1 MEKKIAFPPG
11 VGSPL
16 VLRASYL
23 NIVRSCFC
31 APKLKCMFNCC
42 NCNLFSNG
50 IITRRDEE
58 RLCIILLFSF
68 SIFVLTFCL
77 NLGWSLGR
85 ETVQLLWDKEM
96 TLPLLAC
103 PAEASPRI
111 TARAR
116 VPTWHKQRGSDAR
129 MTSALEDLFF
139 LTHCNWEDGDI
150 LLKKNQSGI
159 RFYSDN
165 IIF

>member
-1 MEKKIAFPPG
+1 MSVALRCLFPPFKTQTHPCKYVPWKENNGDGLNNSVFYISEKWKKIAFPPG

-16 VLRASYL
+16 VLGASYL

-96 TLPLLAC
+96 TLPAAC
-103 PAEASPRI
+103 LSCWG
-111 TARAR
+111 
-116 VPTWHKQRGSDAR
+116 VSQDYGSGSRSNMA
-129 MTSALEDLFF
+129 
-139 LTHCNWEDGDI
+139 
-150 LLKKNQSGI
+150 
-159 RFYSDN
+159 
-165 IIF
+165 